1 MTARPANHS
10 LEASLQR
17 VEQLLED
24 VSAALIAGEP
34 LVLEVAST
42 ALRQAMADMAV
53 SGRTHAN
60 MQAMDVGMRRR
71 LEKVSLTLSQQRTNL
86 ARRAVVVDRA
96 LATVLPQAQPAST
109 YSGGK
114 AATYRGGAARI
125 YAAAAN

>member
-1 MTARPANHS
+1 MTARPTPHG
-10 LEASLQR
+10 LEASLLR
-17 VEQLLED
+17 VEQLLDE

-34 LVLEVAST
+34 LVLEAAST

-53 SGRTHAN
+53 WGRTPAGL
-60 MQAMDVGMRRR
+60 QSLDAGMRHR
-71 LEKVSLTLSQQRTNL
+71 LEKVSLTLSQQRANL